1 MVELGIPIHA
11 HFRSRIVRCSAAQQR
26 FAEFEAAWAAMYPA
40 IIGLWR
46 NAWEQFTPFLAFP
59 PEIRKIVYTTNAI
72 ESLNSRFRQACRR
85 RGHFPD
91 EQSALKVLYL
101 VIATPRKNRTNVTGG
116 TPGWKE
122 AINALTMYY
131 GDRITLN

>member
-1 MVELGIPIHA
+1 M
-11 HFRSRIVRCSAAQQR
+11 
-26 FAEFEAAWAAMYPA
+26 
-40 IIGLWR
+40 
-46 NAWEQFTPFLAFP
+46 
-59 PEIRKIVYTTNAI
+59 YTTNAI

-101 VIATPRKNRTNVTGG
+101 VIRTPHRNRLNVNGS

-122 AINALTMYY
+122 AVNALTMYY

>member
-1 MVELGIPIHA
+1 MTDT
-11 HFRSRIVRCSAAQQR
+11 SRKIVAAAR
-26 FAEFEAAWAAMYPA
+26 FAEFEEAWGQRYPA
-40 IIGLWR
+40 IIRVWR
-46 NAWEQFTPFLAFP
+46 NAWEQFIPFLAFP

-91 EQSALKVLYL
+91 EQSALKVFYL
-101 VIATPRKNRTNVTGG
+101 VIATPQKNRLNVTGA

-131 GDRITLN
+131 GDRIALN